1 MSWDHVINAAS
12 SAWKI
17 IQDGK
22 PSMEVSTNNA
32 NAVPDV
38 NDWQNLTDAHG
49 PTWVGRHLKWT
60 NYLGID
66 VVDVHFKVFWE
77 YGARYNGG
85 GAFIPN
91 CHITVLSCDVAWG
104 FDFDL
109 NMRVHNPT
117 NAGTAT
123 APRARLPISISGSV
137 SSPLTS
143 RTLGWEYV
151 LFGDGTHEAH

>member
-1 MSWDHVINAAS
+1 MSWDTVINAADT
-12 SAWKI
+12 AWKI

-22 PSMEVSTNNA
+22 PSSEVTRSNA
-32 NAVPDV
+32 NAVPQV
-38 NDWQNLTDAHG
+38 TDWSTLTDAQT
-49 PTWVGRHLKWT
+49 TWVGRNLTWT

-66 VVDVHFKVFWE
+66 VVEISFRVYWE
-77 YGARYNGG
+77 YGARYRGG

-91 CHITVLSCDVAWG
+91 CHITVMECSVAWG
-104 FDFDL
+104 FDLDL

-117 NAGTAT
+117 NAGTER
-123 APRARLPISISGSV
+123 APRARLPISIEGSV

-151 LFGDGTHEAH
+151 LFGDGTHEKH